1 MITRR
6 PVETQSVLRACIK
19 SAALLSADAQGATF
33 RTEAV
38 VESKRQVSSA
48 DLSVRVGPAG
58 QSVAGTLRVDAVS
71 DSVLRIRYAEGDIVP
86 AGLTSLVVGHP
97 VAPTRLQVRGEQN
110 GDATMETGALSVRIR
125 SGDGRMEISHLGGRL
140 LLGVGGPEENN
151 FRRWDAHNTGVL
163 RALDGGSPLAVES
176 LDLAPGEC
184 IYGFGEKF
192 INLDKTGQTIDLI
205 MDDAI
210 GVISPRSY
218 KNVPFYVSTN
228 GYGVFF
234 NHHSLMTAWVG
245 SMSAVDVQVAIADD
259 HLDYYIIAGNIK
271 EVLGR
276 YTELTGKSPMPPDW
290 SFGLW
295 QSKSTYVSAA
305 ETLEIARE
313 LRRHDIPC
321 DVINVDTAWFE
332 KDWLCGLEFGPAF
345 PDPAGWIKELGDLG
359 FKVSLWQTPYLP
371 QGTRLFEE
379 LAGIGGFVKN
389 AEGGIYDIGICFT
402 PGFKGVVGVIDFT
415 NPEAV
420 AIYQRYLR
428 ALYRLGVRV
437 IKTDFGEQVPL
448 DGTYHDGTSG
458 VQMRNRYPLLY
469 NAAVTAV
476 AKEETGFTF
485 VWSRSTWAGGQR
497 YPVHWGGDSSPLWSN
512 LVPQIAGGL
521 SLGLSGF
528 TFWSHDIGGF
538 FGDKDDEILLI
549 RWLQAGVFCSHP
561 RIHGMGPQELYRFSP
576 DVLWIGREFIKLR
589 YRLMPYVL
597 EQAKASAAAGL
608 PMMRA
613 LVVEFQDDPN
623 TWHIADQFLFGDSLL
638 VAPVYDASGQ
648 RRVYLPAGGWIDWW
662 TKEPIEG
669 GRWITVRSPLET
681 IPLYQREGSHV
692 PLSDS

>member
-1 MITRR
+1 MLTRT
-6 PVETQSVLRACIK
+6 PIETQSILRACIR
-19 SAALLSADAQGATF
+19 SVALVESDGSGATF
-33 RTEAV
+33 WTEAV

-48 DLSVRVGPAG
+48 DLSARTGPAG
-58 QSVAGTLRVDAVS
+58 STVTGRLRIDAISDHILRV
-71 DSVLRIRYAEGDIVP
+71 RYAEGDVVP
-86 AGLTSLVVGHP
+86 AGITTLVVGN
-97 VAPTRLQVRGEQN
+97 PTPPTSLDMQTTADSVTIQ
-110 GDATMETGALSVRIR
+110 TGALRTNLRLDNGRIAISHR
-125 SGDGRMEISHLGGRL
+125 DGRP

-151 FRRWDAHNTGVL
+151 FRRWDSHNTGLV
-163 RALDGGSPLAVES
+163 RALDGDAQLAVES
-176 LDLAPGEC
+176 FDLVPGEC

-192 INLDKTGQTIDLI
+192 IQLDKVGQTIDLM

-218 KNVPFYVSTN
+218 KNVPFYVSTH

-259 HLDYYIIAGNIK
+259 HLDYYIIVGSIK
-271 EVLGR
+271 EVLAR
-276 YTELTGKSPMPPDW
+276 YTELTGKSPMPPEW

-295 QSKSTYVSAA
+295 QSKSTYVSAE

-321 DVINVDTAWFE
+321 NVINVDTAWFE
-332 KDWLCGLEFGPAF
+332 EDWLCGLEFGPAF
-345 PDPAGWIKELGDLG
+345 PDPAAWIADLGELG

-371 QGTRLFEE
+371 EGTRLFAE
-379 LAGIGGFVKN
+379 LADIGGFVKN
-389 AEGGIYDIGICFT
+389 VRGGTYDIGICFT

-415 NPEAV
+415 NPAAV
-420 AIYQRYLR
+420 AIYQKYLR
-428 ALYRLGVRV
+428 AVFRLGVSV
-437 IKTDFGEQVPL
+437 FKTDFGEQAPL
-448 DGTYHDGTSG
+448 DGIYHDGTPG

-476 AKEETGFTF
+476 AKEETGFPF

-497 YPVHWGGDSSPLWSN
+497 FPVHWGGDSSPLWSN
-512 LVPQIAGGL
+512 LIPQIAGGL

-538 FGDKDDEILLI
+538 FGDKDDEALLI

-561 RIHGMGPQELYRFSP
+561 RIHGMGKQELYKFSP
-576 DVLWIGREFIKLR
+576 GVLKIGREFIKLR
-589 YRLMPYVL
+589 YQLMPYVL
-597 EQAKASAAAGL
+597 EQAKTSAAAGL
-608 PMMRA
+608 PMMRP

-623 TWHIADQFLFGDSLL
+623 TWHIADEFLFGDSLL
-638 VAPVYDASGQ
+638 VAPVYNEAGE

-662 TKEPIEG
+662 TKDRLEG
-669 GRWITVRSPLET
+669 GRWINVKAPIEI
-681 IPLYQREGSHV
+681 IPLYQREGTEI
-692 PLSDS
+692 PLAAV